1 MSEQIPGRTFKAST
15 GGEVVSVP
23 GPVAI
28 AREKARVQ
36 SRAGVL
42 RGRFLSNLPVTL
54 IYVFLV
60 LMSIFALFPMYYV
73 VQASFAGNQNL
84 YTTTLQLLPSNPSF
98 SNYVYAFTKEPVFN
112 WLINTTLVCGLA
124 TLIGVVFSM
133 TGAYALSRFRFR
145 GREASLSLLLALQA
159 FPGLLA
165 ITAYYYLL
173 QYLNLLNTA
182 PLIGLALIY
191 AAGNLVFGTWN
202 IKGYFDT
209 LPIELEQAAMI
220 DGATMRQAF
229 WLITLPLAMPALVA
243 SALFMFVGGWNEF
256 ALANFVLNANSNGSN
271 LTFILGLY
279 SLQGTYFT
287 PWGYFAATSVIIS
300 IPLMLLFMYARRF
313 FQSGLTIGG
322 VKG

>member
-1 MSEQIPGRTFKAST
+1 MSQHLPDRVLKSESSSSIAVPRAVPLAQKQARTLSPT
-15 GGEVVSVP
+15 T
-23 GPVAI
+23 
-28 AREKARVQ
+28 
-36 SRAGVL
+36 VL
-42 RGRFLSNLPVTL
+42 WRRFLSNLPVTL
-54 IYVFLV
+54 IYVYLV
-60 LMSIFALFPMYYV
+60 LMTIFALFPVYYV
-73 VQASFAGNQNL
+73 VQASFAGDQNL
-84 YTTTLQLLPSNPSF
+84 YTTTLQLLPNAPSL
-98 SNYVYAFTKEPVFN
+98 SNYIYAFTKEPIFN
-112 WLINTTLVCGLA
+112 WMLNSILVCGLS
-124 TLIGVVFSM
+124 TLIGVLFSI

-145 GREASLSLLLALQA
+145 GRELSLTLLLALQA

-209 LPIELEQAAMI
+209 LPVELDLAAMI
-220 DGATMRQAF
+220 DGASLWNAF
-229 WLITLPLAMPALVA
+229 RLVTLPLAVPALVS

-256 ALANFVLNANSNGSN
+256 ALANFVLNGNSNGSN
-271 LTFILGLY
+271 LTFILGLTA
-279 SLQGTYFT
+279 LQGTYTT

-300 IPLMLLFMYARRF
+300 LPLMLLFLYARRF
-313 FQSGLTIGG
+313 FQSGLTVGA

>member
-1 MSEQIPGRTFKAST
+1 MSEHIPGRILKSENR
-15 GGEVVSVP
+15 GSVSVP
-23 GPVAI
+23 ATAALTKGRAHTP
-28 AREKARVQ
+28 
-36 SRAGVL
+36 SRTSVL
-42 RGRFLSNLPVTL
+42 RRRFLSNSSVIL
-54 IYVFLV
+54 IYVYLV
-60 LMSIFALFPMYYV
+60 LMAIFALFPIYYV
-73 VQASFAGNQNL
+73 LQASFAGGQNL
-84 YTTTLQLLPSNPSF
+84 YTTTLQLLPSAPTLA
-98 SNYVYAFTKEPVFN
+98 NYVYAFTQEPIFN
-112 WLINTTLVCGLA
+112 WLLNSTLVCGLS
-124 TLIGVVFSM
+124 TLIGIFFSI

-145 GREASLSLLLALQA
+145 GREVSLTLLLALQA

-173 QYLNLLNTA
+173 QYLHLLNTA
-182 PLIGLALIY
+182 PLVGLALIY

-209 LPIELEQAAMI
+209 LPVELELAAMI
-220 DGATMRQAF
+220 DGASLWQAF
-229 WLITLPLAMPALVA
+229 RHITLPLATPALAA

-279 SLQGTYFT
+279 GLQGTYTT

-313 FQSGLTIGG
+313 FQSGLTIGA